1 MLSVDVG
8 VEAKP
13 EKRLSTAHSMA
24 IFACCKILVLFVFIS
39 TLRTCE
45 AHEKALPGAP
55 SSLNKICSCG
65 FFDDSTKHVFTDS
78 LIVYFNETLNFPYE
92 EFALSNYTHKYEKG
106 WNTIFRE
113 GATSSNVQL
122 ANASELSKSNAFP
135 DSSLELFADPS
146 GEDHLV
152 VGGEMRSVRQD
163 IQYGS
168 FSALVR
174 GPPPSNG
181 GSALSMMFHHND
193 TQEWETDLFN
203 TDNPQT
209 GWLATLFGG
218 EFPDRALGVNYTTL
232 GNTSLSNYT
241 SSPWDY
247 VELKVDW
254 DAKSINYS
262 IGGVIS
268 RNVTRKQGSGVPSIP
283 GPLFFKHWSDGD
295 TFSTQGPPYVRTAE
309 NIGWIRSFFNSS
321 TMTEEERK
329 QFDAGCDVSTAC
341 SVADISLRGSTA
353 YSAAGAVPWKQ
364 TESNFKLKIFAI
376 VIVSIGSVIG
386 ALVVSNA
393 TIRQAI
399 ERRSLRQNKEVQPSP
414 SLAMNGGSTLGR
426 PSDSRDIFKEVPQP
440 GSASSSTV
448 AFSSTENTAV
458 RTTTHTTVNSRAS
471 SISEPCSSAGT
482 LKLVPNYSFPF
493 EQNKHQERKFIP
505 LEIRPPK
512 RDKIEATAII
522 TAEPIHFKDGN
533 TINTTTIEAD
543 AVSKIPPAIALQV
556 SKPRIDYM
564 AGMVAVC
571 ALIVT
576 LVHYALTFLPAL
588 DSGYNSHYE
597 SEIWA

>member
-1 MLSVDVG
+1 
-8 VEAKP
+8 
-13 EKRLSTAHSMA
+13 
-24 IFACCKILVLFVFIS
+24 
-39 TLRTCE
+39 
-45 AHEKALPGAP
+45 
-55 SSLNKICSCG
+55 
-65 FFDDSTKHVFTDS
+65 
-78 LIVYFNETLNFPYE
+78 
-92 EFALSNYTHKYEKG
+92 
-106 WNTIFRE
+106 
-113 GATSSNVQL
+113 
-122 ANASELSKSNAFP
+122 
-135 DSSLELFADPS
+135 
-146 GEDHLV
+146 
-152 VGGEMRSVRQD
+152 VGGEIRSVRQD

-181 GSALSMMFHHND
+181 GSALSMMFHHNN
-193 TQEWETDLFN
+193 TQEWEIDLLN

-209 GWLATLFGG
+209 GWLSTLFGG

-268 RNVTRKQGSGVPSIP
+268 RNVTRKQGSGIPSVP
-283 GPLFFKHWSDGD
+283 GPLLFKHWSDGD
-295 TFSTQGPPYVRTAE
+295 KFSTQGPPYVRTAA
-309 NIGWIRSFFNSS
+309 NIGWIRLFFNSS

-329 QFDAGCDVSTAC
+329 QFDTGCDVSAAC

-376 VIVSIGSVIG
+376 VTVSIGSVIG
-386 ALVVSNA
+386 ALVLANA

-399 ERRSLRQNKEVQPSP
+399 ERRSPRQNKEIQPSP
-414 SLAMNGGSTLGR
+414 SLAMNGGSSLEW
-426 PSDSRDIFKEVPQP
+426 PSNSRDIFKEVLPP

-448 AFSSTENTAV
+448 AFPSTENTTVPSAKY
-458 RTTTHTTVNSRAS
+458 TTVTSRVS
-471 SISEPCSSAGT
+471 SISEPCSSAGA
-482 LKLVPNYSFPF
+482 LKLTPNYSFLF

-505 LEIRPPK
+505 LEIGPPK
-512 RDKIEATAII
+512 RDKIEATVIV

-533 TINTTTIEAD
+533 TVNTTTIGAD
-543 AVSKIPPAIALQV
+543 AVSKAPPALALQLG
-556 SKPRIDYM
+556 KPRIDYM

-571 ALIVT
+571 ALRVT
-576 LVHYALTFLPAL
+576 LIHYALTFLPAL

-597 SEIWA
+597 SEIWAQRILAPYFLNTAWLGLFFTTSTRFLIAGYLQSGNLRNIAEKTVTRPFRLIIPVAGVIILEYFLIGCGATQWLEYLPSVTWSTWPYTVR